1 MARSSRRNFR
11 RQKRLRAR
19 RGERES
25 AFKKA
30 FEASNKMN
38 PNPLAQ
44 TLLQAAPLGPSLS
57 SQFWFQVFGVAV
69 ALLSLYLLLN
79 VGAFLLSILLG

>member
-1 MARSSRRNFR
+1 
-11 RQKRLRAR
+11 
-19 RGERES
+19 
-25 AFKKA
+25 
-30 FEASNKMN
+30 MN